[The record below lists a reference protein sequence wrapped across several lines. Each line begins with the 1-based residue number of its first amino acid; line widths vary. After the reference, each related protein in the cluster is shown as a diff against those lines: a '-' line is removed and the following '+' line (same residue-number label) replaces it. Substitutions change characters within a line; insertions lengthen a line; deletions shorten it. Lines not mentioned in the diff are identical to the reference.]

1 MFSPTVA
8 IQVLCRILAG
18 RLSCPAPGGSTF
30 AEVITF
36 YYGLDLITV
45 DVDVDVDI

>member
-8 IQVLCRILAG
+8 IQVLCRVLAG
-18 RLSCPAPGGSTF
+18 RLNCPAPGGTF
-30 AEVITF
+30 VEVITVC
-36 YYGLDLITV
+36 YALDLMTV